1 MSEGKFSGL
10 NIVSMHDSYAAVTM
24 GYLSAGIAFG
34 ALAESLGVPYYFTAA
49 LSIFVYSG
57 AVQSAFLGY
66 WTIGIDPFSLV
77 LTAFL
82 LNLRHT
88 FYGPHIQNQRPEL
101 EFTDIISLSPLL
113 TDETYAISV
122 SHPGLGKRGM
132 QSIFVYAYI
141 LWVVG
146 TLLGT
151 FLLKIVPSD
160 LIRAFAL
167 ALPALFL
174 GLLVPKV
181 NHVEGLLV
189 AVISGTIAVTG
200 RLLGLSDAFL
210 IVPILSGLIVGILLT
225 RRRGE
230 NNV

>member
-1 MSEGKFSGL
+1 
-10 NIVSMHDSYAAVTM
+10 MHDSYAAVTM

-66 WTIGIDPFSLV
+66 WTMGIDPFSLV

-151 FLLKIVPSD
+151 FLLIIVTSD
-160 LIRAFAL
+160 LIGAFAL

-174 GLLVPKV
+174 AFQSPKV
-181 NHVEGLLV
+181 NHVEPIMV

-200 RLLGLSDAFL
+200 RLL
-210 IVPILSGLIVGILLT
+210 VLLDKYVT
-225 RRRGE
+225 SSHD
-230 NNV
+230 